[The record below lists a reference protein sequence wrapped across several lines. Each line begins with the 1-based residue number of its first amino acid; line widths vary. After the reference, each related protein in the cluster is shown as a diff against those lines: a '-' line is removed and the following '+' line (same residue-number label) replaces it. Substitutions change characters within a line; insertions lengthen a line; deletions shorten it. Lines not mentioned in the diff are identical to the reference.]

1 MDNLSK
7 KTIIITGASAGIG
20 WATSVSLAARGARLV
35 LFARREDKLRELTEH
50 IDPNGGHTL
59 VIPGDSGKEEDID
72 RMLNAALQWDKS
84 GGIIDAVLVNAGRGL
99 AGSLLTS
106 DAKQWK
112 ELYMVN
118 VLGASYLMRRA
129 GEIMSIRGRG
139 DIIVI
144 GSVAGHNISPFSG
157 FYGSSK
163 FAIGAAAEAL
173 RRELCP
179 HGVKV
184 TLVKPGVVI
193 SEFQEVAG
201 YTQENFGKGVAA
213 YGKLLEPEDVASS
226 IEWILSQP
234 EHVNISEIIVRP
246 TGQNYP

>member
-1 MDNLSK
+1 MDNLSQ

-20 WATSVSLAARGARLV
+20 WATAVSLATRGARLV
-35 LFARREDKLRELTEH
+35 LFARRAEKLRELARH
-50 IDPNGGHTL
+50 IDPNGEHTL
-59 VIPGDSGKEEDID
+59 VIPGDAGKEEDID
-72 RMLNAALQWDKS
+72 RMLDTTLAWDKS

-106 DAKQWK
+106 DAKKWK

-129 GEIMSIRGRG
+129 GEIMSVRGRG

-173 RRELCP
+173 RRELCS